1 MNWLAI
7 GILSLLAL
15 SMMMSS
21 KHLRVITGTLAV
33 VVVTAVAALLF
44 LGMRALP
51 SAGDLTPR
59 TRPFFSWS
67 FQITK
72 PNLRETAEDISARVL
87 AGMDHDHAD
96 LIDEPVAVPDDEH
109 PPIDLSTQAT
119 DSDKKSS
126 HPQPHGQFVFVEHF
140 TLEPSISSSVP
151 HEVTVQEKMASVIR
165 AYLKKHHNPRLDPGV
180 DQLEPEDLNWRLLHF
195 HYKGTD
201 KSQAVKRVTIVFDD
215 EFHNHVRKRGRELVT
230 KDHLMKAGFASG
242 GTLAVLITLFGLL
255 KLKQARREAAPAKD
269 LLASSGVWMV

>member
-1 MNWLAI
+1 MRSVVANLNSAVTFLRARSDVTGRVGAMGWCFGG
-7 GILSLLAL
+7 GIAL
-15 SMMMSS
+15 SFGLDGDN
-21 KHLRVITGTLAV
+21 HEA
-33 VVVTAVAALLF
+33 TAIFYGRLV
-44 LGMRALP
+44 
-51 SAGDLTPR
+51 
-59 TRPFFSWS
+59 
-67 FQITK
+67 
-72 PNLRETAEDISARVL
+72 EDPAVL
-87 AGMDHDHAD
+87 AGMDHEHAD

-119 DSDKKSS
+119 DSDKNSP
-126 HPQPHGQFVFVEHF
+126 HPQPNGQFVFVEHF

-201 KSQAVKRVTIVFDD
+201 KSKAVKRVTIVFDD

-255 KLKQARREAAPAKD
+255 KLKQARREVAPAKD